1 MRGTG
6 IQLLKMPH
14 DPTVE
19 AGTWANIAAILTEN
33 GGLRAQPLHSFPSET
48 ELAGGDGCP

>member
-6 IQLLKMPH
+6 IQPLKMPH
-14 DPTVE
+14 DPTIE
-19 AGTWANIAAILTEN
+19 AGTWANIAAILTGN
-33 GGLRAQPLHSFPSET
+33 GDLRAQPLHSFLSET